1 MASNL
6 IKLTL
11 LAVLVIVT
19 LGVFPNRVWGGVIA
33 VTTCVA
39 GALVLHFVAP

>member
-6 IKLTL
+6 IKLAL
-11 LAVLVIVT
+11 LAVLVILT
-19 LGVFPNRVWGGVIA
+19 LGVIPNRRWGGIIA